1 MSEGIVFF
9 RVLTFTER
17 EVPLGRESQHT
28 MSGVGMAAQ
37 LPSVTLS
44 FQCTDLSHQWLPPDH
59 PKALAA
65 AQRFLSGPDR
75 WLGGNLIV

>member
-9 RVLTFTER
+9 RVLTFMER

-28 MSGVGMAAQ
+28 MSGVGMVAQ
-37 LPSVTLS
+37 LLSVTLS
-44 FQCTDLSHQWLPPDH
+44 FQRTDLSHQWLPPDH

-65 AQRFLSGPDR
+65 AQGFLSGPDR
-75 WLGGNLIV
+75 WLGGYLVV